1 MLGLL
6 QHDFRRH
13 PHPQQDQGISQADK
27 AGLELE
33 EAGQDR
39 KPVGNTVPWQ
49 QLGGDQKPEAP
60 VKADPAVEFVFFPLL
75 KGIDQLADKDIA
87 QPIVM

>member
-1 MLGLL
+1 LDFF

-13 PHPQQDQGISQADK
+13 PHLQQDQGVSQADK
-27 AGLELE
+27 AGRELE